1 MLVREFAQ
9 RARKRKGFSLVELMV
24 VVAIIAILAAI
35 AVPQYKKYQL
45 KAKTSEARVNLSAIR
60 SVEES
65 YSAEHGYY
73 VLTNWAPASVPQTA
87 PKKFEEGG
95 TNKGFNALE
104 FAPAGKVYY
113 SYAVLD
119 TSNKKADDKSSDD
132 EDDTL
137 SGVQIKATSNTDIH
151 IWAIGDLDGDAGS
164 DIPDLSKID
173 SSNYGA
179 FMTQDESSDIINKN
193 PGKF

>member
-45 KAKTSEARVNLSAIR
+45 KAKTSEAKINLSAIR

-73 VLTNWAPASVPQTA
+73 VLAGWAPSSVPGTA
-87 PKKFEEGG
+87 P
-95 TNKGFNALE
+95 TNFPTDDTGFNQLE

-119 TSNKKADDKSSDD
+119 SSNQTANSGSVTDADPDND
-132 EDDTL
+132 
-137 SGVQIKATSNTDIH
+137 GVQVNATNNKIDIN

-164 DIPDLSKID
+164 NNPPSNLSSLGKF
-173 SSNYGA
+173 GA
-179 FMTQDESSDIINKN
+179 FVTNDERSDIINKN